1 MTVLIAV
8 PMARISMGVTIETA
22 RAWSVVD
29 EALLLALTRQSMT
42 LDGLAAHLGVLRQVV
57 VASVTRLMRFRL
69 VEVALVGTAS
79 AFQLSDFGR
88 RSTNSGAPLP
98 VFPKLTPRKVT
109 FVVDFATGDFFTI
122 SQVRRSTRSK
132 LETESAAGREVRYIT
147 VENGGP
153 SLSPEANMARLSEIA
168 VRGWEE
174 QVASVNTRAASV
186 RDDEYMIF
194 AVADGVIQGLPE
206 KAGPRLRA
214 LVEDAAARPAGTRTI
229 VVSYN
234 GPAETPIEAL
244 PTHACR
250 IEPEDIVIGGAA
262 HRDCL
267 GDLLARA
274 HRRLILHSTFLDL
287 ERFEALVGPIRDAC
301 RRGVR
306 VDILW
311 GDNDDI
317 DVEDKPR
324 KTALVV
330 PKIADLVRD
339 DPELRGNVR
348 FQMNTTGSHAK
359 VVLLDTEY
367 DGWMAVVG
375 SCNWLSSPFNAV
387 ELSVILRDAHAVAD
401 VCRIVQL
408 MTGRRGVADD
418 LAHELA
424 ITASDLRREPERGGP
439 DRVTLVVGTAH
450 EGLMRRAAGTA
461 KRRLTVGC
469 HRLGST
475 ARPGA
480 ILQGEAAAERAVDVA
495 VLYTFPAGPLK
506 KRHARVLVE
515 EAAANGVRLAPVGKI
530 HLHGKFLVWDDDD
543 VVVTSLNWTSSA
555 VDHDAPWNDVGVH
568 ISSLGLADSVHRRLA
583 AIYPGS
589 LTRPAS
595 ASGSDEA

>member
-8 PMARISMGVTIETA
+8 PMARISMRVTIETS

-29 EALLLALTRQSMT
+29 ETILLAIGRQSMT
-42 LDGLAAHLGVLRQVV
+42 LDSLVANLAIPRQVV

-69 VEVALVGTAS
+69 VEIALVGATS

-88 RSTNSGAPLP
+88 RSTSAGAPLP
-98 VFPKLTPRKVT
+98 TFPKFTPRNVA
-109 FVVDFATGDFFTI
+109 FVVDFATGEFFTAT
-122 SQVRRSTRSK
+122 QVRRSTRPK
-132 LETESAAGREVRYIT
+132 LEAESAAGREVRYIE
-147 VENGGP
+147 VCDGGP

-168 VRGWEE
+168 VRSWDE
-174 QVASVNTRAASV
+174 QVSSVNTGAASV
-186 RDDEYMIF
+186 REDEFMIV
-194 AVADGVIQGLPE
+194 AVADGMVQRLPDRV
-206 KAGPRLRA
+206 GPRLRA
-214 LVEDAAARPAGTRTI
+214 LVEDAAARPAGTRSI

-250 IEPEDIVIGGAA
+250 IRPDDLIIGGAA
-262 HRDCL
+262 HRDAL

-287 ERFEALVGPIRDAC
+287 ERFRALLGPIRDAC

-306 VDILW
+306 IDILW
-311 GDNDDI
+311 GDNDDV
-317 DVEDKPR
+317 DVDDGKPR

-359 VVLLDTEY
+359 IVLLDTEY

-375 SCNWLSSPFNAV
+375 SCNWLSTPFNAV

-401 VCRIVQL
+401 VCRIVQV

-424 ITASDLRREPERGGP
+424 ITANDLRREPERGGP
-439 DRVTLVVGTAH
+439 DRVTLVVGGAH
-450 EGLMRRAAGTA
+450 DGLMRRAAESA

-480 ILQGEAAAERAVDVA
+480 ILQGEAAAEREVDVT
-495 VLYTFPAGPLK
+495 VLYTMPAGPLK

-515 EAAANGVRLAPVGKI
+515 EAAGNGVGLACVGKT
-530 HLHGKFLVWDDDD
+530 HLHGKFILWDADD

-568 ISSLGLADSVHRRLA
+568 ISSLGIADSVHRRLA
-583 AIYPGS
+583 TIYPG
-589 LTRPAS
+589 LLLATLPKS
-595 ASGSDEA
+595 AEG